1 MTQNKIN
8 AVLLALALTACTAL
22 AHAQTITRGLYLGG
36 AMGQSEA
43 TKYKCS
49 ARPQCEQHGTVG
61 RFFTGFQFGR
71 NWALELAL
79 ADLGQINSSVPGV
92 LTDTVKVRLGDLTL
106 LGSYPVTDRFM
117 AYAKGGGYYA
127 QTTND
132 QTNGTISSRVKE
144 SNGGLTYGFGAQYFL
159 TSSIAARGEFQNYLK
174 VGGGNI
180 GDSDYKVFTV
190 GLLWKIK

>member
-43 TKYKCS
+43 TEYKCS

-61 RFFTGFQFGR
+61 KFFMGFQFGR

-92 LTDTVKVRLGDLTL
+92 LTDTVKVRLGELAL

-117 AYAKGGGYYA
+117 AYAKGGAYYA

-132 QTNGTISSRVKE
+132 QTNGTVAGRVKE

-159 TSSIAARGEFQNYLK
+159 TSSIAARGEFQSYLK